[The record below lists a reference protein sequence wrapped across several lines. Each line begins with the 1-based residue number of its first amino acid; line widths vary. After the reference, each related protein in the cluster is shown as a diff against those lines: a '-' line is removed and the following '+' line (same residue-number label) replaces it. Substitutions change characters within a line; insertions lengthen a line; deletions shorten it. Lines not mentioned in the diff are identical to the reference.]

1 MATAQ
6 TIKEAGPRYLALQQ
20 TLSETEWAYAALPE
34 IQTRLRSAEEAAKRH
49 QDDIRKFDV
58 RSKDQLERF
67 QNLKHHSVKRAWY
80 KTTGKLEEKIK
91 EEEKQWM
98 KEYERVQAAK
108 ARGEEQSVE
117 VEEARKIY
125 NQCMQAKTRNERA
138 KEDLKGLLE
147 QLFAGPTPSYPTE
160 DEYEQNLAQTRQRL
174 DNIQM
179 LAKREQYVTNS
190 LQKAH
195 RCLLAAVQELQSAL
209 QMNTFDMFSHGGY
222 ADWAVHSSLAN
233 ARNLAAKAQFLVTE
247 VRRIEPT
254 IPHLGDIHIEQD
266 NLVFNIVFDNIFTD
280 LRMRQLIQQSYAKI
294 HRAAILLQNTILPE
308 VANRLQAV
316 QARMRSCEAE
326 IRRLEE
332 ATWNERVRIIT
343 QVIGSRSTDQEQG
356 SGESIFVLP
365 REPPAELS
373 LEIESNDEP
382 PPPYSLEGGRR

>member
-108 ARGEEQSVE
+108 ARGEEQSAE

-125 NQCMQAKTRNERA
+125 NQCMQAKTANERA

-195 RCLLAAVQELQSAL
+195 RCLIAAVQELQSAL
-209 QMNTFDMFSHGGY
+209 QMNTFDMFSRGGY

-280 LRMRQLIQQSYAKI
+280 LRMRQLIQQSYGKI

-308 VANRLQAV
+308 VVNRLQAV
-316 QARMRSCEAE
+316 QARMQSCETE

-343 QVIGSRSTDQEQG
+343 QVIGSRSTDLGQG
-356 SGESIFVLP
+356 TGESTFVPP

-382 PPPYSLEGGRR
+382 PPPYSLESGRR